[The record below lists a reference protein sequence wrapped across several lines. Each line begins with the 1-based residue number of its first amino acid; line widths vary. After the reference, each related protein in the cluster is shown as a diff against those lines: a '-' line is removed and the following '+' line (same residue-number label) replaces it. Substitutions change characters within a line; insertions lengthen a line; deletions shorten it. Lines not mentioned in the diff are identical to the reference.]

1 MDNNTILII
10 INAIIFFGCGWIW
23 SRIYYTVQTTRL
35 KAKSIA
41 DARKAIGGMKSWVIT
56 SPGALSAI
64 NLQIPEDIPDTTAQ
78 VPAEGGQGANIK
90 GTTFKDS

>member
-23 SRIYYTVQTTRL
+23 SRIYYTVQATKLRHVE
-35 KAKSIA
+35 
-41 DARKAIGGMKSWVIT
+41 ARKAIGGMKSWVIT

-64 NLQIPEDIPDTTAQ
+64 NLQIPEDIPDIPDTTAQ

>member
-1 MDNNTILII
+1 MDNNTILIS
-10 INAIIFFGCGWIW
+10 AIIFFGCGWVW
-23 SRIYYTVQTTRL
+23 SRIYYTVQATKLRHVE
-35 KAKSIA
+35 
-41 DARKAIGGMKSWVIT
+41 ARKAIGGMKSWVIT